1 MLVPSGSTSLGELL
15 ERSYELRP
23 TTTTTT
29 TTNYAQQHRRSCHIP
44 PPSLALPPLLSASG
58 LSSQKAQ
65 SLRISP
71 KKVPAVA
78 LLACGCTQ
86 EQTTLQ
92 HTDNQCV
99 LGFSIREQ
107 FSEVSKSHIWS
118 DQSSCLAQKE
128 EGLRPR
134 RRTPLQHEPHSN
146 QCRHPQSSTLWKMG

>member
-15 ERSYELRP
+15 ERSNHELRP

-44 PPSLALPPLLSASG
+44 PSNIALPPLLSASC

-78 LLACGCTQ
+78 LLARGCTQ
-86 EQTTLQ
+86 ERTALQ
-92 HTDNQCV
+92 RTDNQCV

-107 FSEVSKSHIWS
+107 FSGVSKFHIWS
-118 DQSSCLAQKE
+118 DQSSCTAQKDR
-128 EGLRPR
+128 LRP

>member
-1 MLVPSGSTSLGELL
+1 MPSGSTSLGELL
-15 ERSYELRP
+15 ERSNHELRP
-23 TTTTTT
+23 TTTT

-44 PPSLALPPLLSASG
+44 PSNIALPPLLSTSG

-78 LLACGCTQ
+78 LFACGCTQ
-86 EQTTLQ
+86 EQTALQ

-118 DQSSCLAQKE
+118 DQSSCTAQKK
-128 EGLRPR
+128 EGLRP

>member
-1 MLVPSGSTSLGELL
+1 MGLTNCGLCRVAP
-15 ERSYELRP
+15 LRLASCSKGA
-23 TTTTTT
+23 

-44 PPSLALPPLLSASG
+44 PSNIALPSLLSASG

-71 KKVPAVA
+71 KKVPTVA

-86 EQTTLQ
+86 ERTALQ

-118 DQSSCLAQKE
+118 DQSSCLAQKDR
-128 EGLRPR
+128 LHPR
-134 RRTPLQHEPHSN
+134 RRPLQHEPHSN

>member
-1 MLVPSGSTSLGELL
+1 MPSGSASLGELL
-15 ERSYELRP
+15 ERSNHELRP

-29 TTNYAQQHRRSCHIP
+29 TKNYAQQHRRGCHIP
-44 PPSLALPPLLSASG
+44 PSNIALPSLLSASG

-65 SLRISP
+65 SLRISH

-78 LLACGCTQ
+78 LLASGCTQ
-86 EQTTLQ
+86 ERKALQ

-134 RRTPLQHEPHSN
+134 RRTPLQHVPHSN
-146 QCRHPQSSTLWKMG
+146 QCRHPQSSPLWKMG